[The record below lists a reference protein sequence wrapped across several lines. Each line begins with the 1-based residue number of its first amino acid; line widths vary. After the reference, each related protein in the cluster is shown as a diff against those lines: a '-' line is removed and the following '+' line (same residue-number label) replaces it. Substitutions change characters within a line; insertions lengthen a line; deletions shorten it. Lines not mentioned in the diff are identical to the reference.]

1 MIAWKHNAIEVGEKD
16 VPELLGLDIVTFQFA
31 EGGAMGYHGG
41 VFFVTTKYHSTAIH
55 EHAWPHTV
63 ASALPMTPMPI
74 CITNR

>member
-41 VFFVTTKYHSTAIH
+41 VFFVTTKYHSTDRH
-55 EHAWPHTV
+55 EHACPHTV
-63 ASALPMTPMPI
+63 ANALPITPQSS
-74 CITNR
+74 CSTNR